1 MSSVEILLNLARFW
15 SLIPWSVYAICL
27 TVYCFLPSLLQ
38 YKPVK
43 KLYMRILIFVIGS
56 ILTGLV
62 AFYAVIQIKSIT
74 LLLPKPDTVSKYL
87 NSIYYGLLFAW
98 GAWTSLLITE
108 IWMYAEKKI
117 RSVKPEITTTK
128 HSAKLS

>member
-1 MSSVEILLNLARFW
+1 MKNTSEK
-15 SLIPWSVYAICL
+15 SLKSE
-27 TVYCFLPSLLQ
+27 
-38 YKPVK
+38 K

-128 HSAKLS
+128 HSARLS